1 MAANQAPPSLG
12 FSRQEYWSGLP
23 FPSLMHESEKWK
35 WNRSVVSDTSWLH
48 GLQRTRLLCPWDFPG
63 KSTGVG
69 CHCLLW
75 FTYLHMLIMKDMFHI
90 REKKDNVSK
99 GTKRLHTIFKLEIL
113 IKTQVLKHINM
124 KSWEVLVSFL
134 LQQRNKL
141 RINDLS

>member
-1 MAANQAPPSLG
+1 
-12 FSRQEYWSGLP
+12 
-23 FPSLMHESEKWK
+23 
-35 WNRSVVSDTSWLH
+35 
-48 GLQRTRLLCPWDFPG
+48 
-63 KSTGVG
+63 
-69 CHCLLW
+69 
-75 FTYLHMLIMKDMFHI
+75 MFHI

-113 IKTQVLKHINM
+113 IKTQVLKHIDM